1 MSAFEIATV
10 IDIVVSTTI
19 LIIVFS
25 FMVNYVKRKEE
36 NNGIT
41 QNNKIKK

>member
-36 NNGIT
+36 
-41 QNNKIKK
+41 K

>member
-1 MSAFEIATV
+1 MSAFEITTV

-36 NNGIT
+36 
-41 QNNKIKK
+41 K